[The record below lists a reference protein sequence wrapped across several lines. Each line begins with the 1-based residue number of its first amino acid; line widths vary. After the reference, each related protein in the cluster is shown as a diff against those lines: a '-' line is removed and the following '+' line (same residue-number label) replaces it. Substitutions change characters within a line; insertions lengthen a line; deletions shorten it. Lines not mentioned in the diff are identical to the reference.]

1 MPQLHLPAEHS
12 PEDLVL
18 AHRIAQAVESKDL
31 YVVWNHAAGPGQVP
45 AVRAHVHEP
54 AHPVVEAVAHVI
66 AWIGT
71 FLEAMVPARR
81 PAQTQ
86 PSRAQASPP
95 LPDPTSRPAA

>member
-12 PEDLVL
+12 PEDIVL
-18 AHRIAQAVESKDL
+18 AHHIADVLDSKDL
-31 YVVWNHAAGPGQVP
+31 YVVWNHAAGGGQLP

-71 FLEAMVPARR
+71 FLDAMVPAKR
-81 PAQTQ
+81 PAQPQ
-86 PSRAQASPP
+86 PGPSPAPP